1 MSATV
6 PIEVAVAG
14 HADQSNGHH
23 HASFSELFSDA
34 LRGIPCA
41 VRGISP
47 VDQILPVHEWQRPAS
62 HADHVLL
69 AHCRGATLDVGCGP
83 GRMSA
88 HLALRGH
95 PVLGVDI
102 VREAVEQTRRRG
114 VPALRRDIFDPMPGE
129 GSWDTVLL
137 ADGNIGIGGEPVALL
152 RRTAELLDRSGRVVC
167 DLAGPGT
174 GLRVHAA
181 RLVTRGRRSPTFPW
195 AQVGP
200 EAIESLA
207 SRAGLDLLHVGERHG
222 RWFSVLSR
230 SARTRS
236 VPSPSMLSR

>member
-1 MSATV
+1 MSAV
-6 PIEVAVAG
+6 PSMEAVTQAVTAG
-14 HADQSNGHH
+14 REDGRQH
-23 HASFSELFSDA
+23 HASFSELFTDA

-47 VDQILPVHEWQRPAS
+47 VDQVLPVHDWQRPAS
-62 HADHVLL
+62 HADHLLL

-95 PVLGVDI
+95 SVLGVDV
-102 VREAVEQTRRRG
+102 VREAVNQTRRRG
-114 VPALRRDIFDPMPGE
+114 VPAVRRNIFDPIPGE

-137 ADGNIGIGGEPVALL
+137 ADGNIGIGGEPLALL
-152 RRTAELLDRSGRVVC
+152 RRAAELLDRSGRVVC
-167 DLAGPGT
+167 DLADPGT

-181 RLVTRGRRSPTFPW
+181 RLVMRGRRSATFPW

-200 EAIESLA
+200 EAIEGLA
-207 SRAGLDLLHVGERHG
+207 ASAGLHVLHVGQRHG
-222 RWFSVLSR
+222 RWFAVL
-230 SARTRS
+230 AR
-236 VPSPSMLSR
+236 PGSPR